1 MNSIIQTNILKTYV
15 PDWTIEHALRE
26 LLQNAIDQGE
36 YTIDYSHG
44 ILTIATRS
52 QLTIKDLFLGY
63 SSKRND
69 NTKIGQHGEGLKLAL
84 LVLARE
90 SRKPVIITDTLTIQ
104 PSFTSEIDILQ
115 FEVVERPLTK
125 QSNMTLIDC
134 LISQEEYDLFCNIN
148 LPKDSD
154 TGPILDS
161 NNNSKLYIGGLFV
174 GETTY
179 FYSYNFAPEQLKLER
194 DRRVADM
201 NDLEEA
207 IANEWLQHEDKLELI
222 VEGIK
227 EGLSDFNGLRYIE
240 IPYWLQ
246 EAVDKETPPNARS
259 MMQQWSKV
267 GGTTISDVHYSI
279 YSRSTMYKKPVYP
292 LSPAKLVENWA
303 YDNRRFISHKGK
315 HKVAELIQEAK
326 KWQLA

>member
-36 YTIDYSHG
+36 YLISYDTG
-44 ILTIATRS
+44 IL
-52 QLTIKDLFLGY
+52 LIKTFSLLKVEDLFLGN
-63 SSKRND
+63 SSKRED
-69 NTKIGQHGEGLKLAL
+69 NSKIGQHGEGLKLAL

-90 SRKPVIITDTLTIQ
+90 NRHPFIGANEFVMT
-104 PSFTSEIDILQ
+104 PSFEGQLEVLQ
-115 FEVVERPLTK
+115 FNITHILYSDPIETCITMQIL
-125 QSNMTLIDC
+125 
-134 LISQEEYDLFCNIN
+134 QEEYELFCNIN
-148 LPKDSD
+148 LPKDSN
-154 TGPILDS
+154 TGPILGS

-179 FYSYNFAPEQLKLER
+179 FYGYNFAPGQLKLER

-222 VEGIK
+222 VAGIK
-227 EGLSDFNGLRYIE
+227 EGLSDFNGLRYVE